1 MTVLAPV
8 EIQEQADACFRR
20 AIQTPGARNS
30 AEAKRDL
37 EEALLR
43 YQQLCAYDP
52 QNPVLFYNQGL
63 IYQYLDRLEDS
74 LASYKHSL
82 AIRPDHPDTLNNCGG
97 VLHRL
102 NRFAEALQCYQRIF
116 AQRIEHADAY
126 NNATM
131 ALLALRRPLEA
142 LDSSNS
148 ALRLRPLNAD
158 THNNLGL
165 VLLELQ
171 RTQEAIDIFTRAIE
185 LDPKHHKAWF
195 NRANALLELHRIPE
209 AVADYDQVS
218 KLLPEDPQAA
228 WHKSLALL
236 KAGLM
241 QQAWP
246 LYELRWQRDNF
257 TSPKRGF
264 TAPQWK
270 GDFELHGKTI
280 LLHHEQGLG
289 DGIQFMR
296 YVPWVKAQ
304 GATRVIAE
312 VPRTLLRL
320 FSSMESVDEWVPW
333 GEPLPRFDAHC
344 PMMSLPLALR
354 AQVPEI
360 PAPIPYLH
368 SQVSLRE
375 IWAKRLGPATCLRV
389 GLVWS
394 GSTVQKNDSRRS
406 MPLADLLAHLPPG
419 IEYHSL
425 QKEIRETDR
434 ELLATSVIQDH
445 HASIGD
451 MADSAALCDLMDLVI
466 SVDTSLAHLAGALGK
481 PVWIL
486 LGFLCDWRWQLHRT
500 DSPWYP
506 NAKLYRQ
513 SENRSWPETLQTL
526 AQDLAHWGQVNP
538 PDKLIQAQ
546 RHYIHANQCYAHG
559 RITHAL
565 SGYDYAISLN
575 PEFAYAYNNRG
586 NSLLALNQAQA
597 ALESYDRALAID
609 PDFLDPLTNRG
620 LALQKLGRKREVI
633 QSLERVIARTPLDP
647 EAHLNLG
654 LMRLENRQ
662 TQLAKQCFT
671 RAIACDPNHA
681 ESHWNLSIAHLLDG
695 ELEEG
700 FAQYEWRKQKAD
712 VKANARIFHIP
723 EWTGQFDLKGKTLF
737 LHHEQGLGDS
747 LQFVRYLRFV
757 KEQGATL
764 ILEMPPPL
772 IPLLQQFQFVDH
784 WMGIGNPVPTP
795 DCHCHMMSLAYALCH
810 TVKSIPS
817 PEAYLRSHPQL
828 RVQWQERL
836 GPAQAPRV
844 GLAWSGSLGHKN
856 DSKRSLPLA
865 EWLPHLPPGLE
876 YHALQKDIRPTDA
889 DVLAKGAIH
898 HHSDNLHDFN
908 QTAAL
913 CDLMDL
919 VISVDTSVVHL
930 AGALGK
936 PTWLMLPFQSDWRWG
951 LTGTTTPW
959 YRSMR
964 IYRQDK
970 RREWGELLMRVG
982 KSLQKEFKTTSG
994 KAARR

>member
-1 MTVLAPV
+1 MTLLASP
-8 EIQEQADACFRR
+8 ELFEQADACFRR
-20 AIQTPGARNS
+20 AMQAFTQQNTQEARR
-30 AEAKRDL
+30 EFED
-37 EEALLR
+37 ALHR
-43 YQQLCAYDP
+43 YQQLSAEHP
-52 QNPVLFYNQGL
+52 QNPVLHYNQGL
-63 IYQYLDRLEDS
+63 VYQYLDRLEEA
-74 LASYKHSL
+74 LASYERSL
-82 AIRPDHPDTLNNCGG
+82 AIRPDHPDTLNNRGG

-102 NRFAEALQCYQRIF
+102 QRYAEALQSYERIF
-116 AQRIEHADAY
+116 AQRVEHADAY

-131 ALLALRRPLEA
+131 ALLALQRPLDA
-142 LDSSNS
+142 LNSSNS
-148 ALRLRPLNAD
+148 ALRLRPRHAD
-158 THNNLGL
+158 SHNNRGL

-171 RTQEAIDIFTRAIE
+171 RTQEAADSFTRAIE
-185 LDPKHHKAWF
+185 LDPRHQKAWF
-195 NRANALLELHRIPE
+195 NRANALLELQQVEQAI
-209 AVADYDQVS
+209 ANYDQAS
-218 KLLPEDPQAA
+218 LLQPGDPQAP

-236 KAGLM
+236 ITGQM

-246 LYELRWQRDNF
+246 LYDLRWERDNF

-264 TAPQWK
+264 SAPQWK
-270 GDFELHGKTI
+270 GDFDLHGKTV

-289 DGIQFMR
+289 DSIQFMR

-304 GATRVIAE
+304 GAARVIVE
-312 VPRTLLRL
+312 VPRNLLRL
-320 FSSMESVDEWVPW
+320 FSPLESVDEWVPW

-344 PMMSLPLALR
+344 PMMSLPLALQ
-354 AQVPEI
+354 AQVPDI
-360 PAPIPYLH
+360 PAPSPYLQ
-368 SQVSLRE
+368 SQAGLRE
-375 IWAKRLGPATCLRV
+375 VWAKRLGARTRSRV

-394 GSTVQKNDSRRS
+394 GSTVHKNDVRRS
-406 MPLADLLAHLPPG
+406 LPLADLLPHLPAG
-419 IEYHSL
+419 IEYHAL
-425 QKEIRETDR
+425 QKEIREADQVLLR
-434 ELLATSVIQDH
+434 ESVIHDH
-445 HASIGD
+445 HASIDD
-451 MADSAALCDLMDLVI
+451 MADCAALVDLMDLVI
-466 SVDTSLAHLAGALGK
+466 SVDTSVAHLAGALGK
-481 PVWIL
+481 PVWIML
-486 LGFLCDWRWQLHRT
+486 AFRNDWRWQLQRS

-506 NAKLYRQ
+506 TAKLYRQ
-513 SENRSWPETLQTL
+513 SENRSWPELLQTL
-526 AQDLAHWGQVNP
+526 TQDLAQWANVP
-538 PDKLIQAQ
+538 PPERNAQAQ
-546 RHYIHANQCYAHG
+546 RHYFYANQCYAQD
-559 RITHAL
+559 RMTHAL
-565 SGYDYAISLN
+565 AAYDRAVALN
-575 PEFAYAYNNRG
+575 PQFANAYNNRG
-586 NSLLALNQAQA
+586 NTLLALDQAQA

-620 LALQKLGRKREVI
+620 LALQKLGRTQEVM
-633 QSLERVIARTPLDP
+633 QSLERVIARTPQDP

-795 DCHCHMMSLAYALCH
+795 DCHCHMMSLAYALRH

-828 RVQWQERL
+828 RAQWQERL

-898 HHSDNLHDFN
+898 HHSENLHDFN